1 MKIALITT
9 LIITGF
15 SAGAFAAGQIDKLH
29 DTNSGTFAVEKMIC
43 NHVYIPA
50 TGVQSPTY
58 QAGIDARGQP
68 VPPAD
73 VTTLTNSDQPDYVEV
88 PMTIDLAQRMGLN
101 AALNAEAAEM
111 KLPVAN
117 LKLYQNGKV
126 EYNGQDISSHAASLC
141 GSDKTSQKVIE
152 TPGEIEPAAGQDQMI
167 SAPSVTIN
175 PDPRNDYQS
184 DRIAPADLE
193 PQAGSVAASSTSTPP
208 ARKPIQVQQS
218 TVNMGA
224 RNSQ

>member
-1 MKIALITT
+1 MKTALVTI

-43 NHVYIPA
+43 NHVYTPA

-88 PMTIDLAQRMGLN
+88 PMTIDLAQRMGLTGG
-101 AALNAEAAEM
+101 LNGGAAEM

-126 EYNGQDISSHAASLC
+126 EYNGQDISSHAASVC
-141 GSDKTSQKVIE
+141 GSDKTSQKHIQI
-152 TPGEIEPAAGQDQMI
+152 PNEIEPAAGQDQMI

-175 PDPRNDYQS
+175 PDARNDYQS

-208 ARKPIQVQQS
+208 TRKPIQIQQS